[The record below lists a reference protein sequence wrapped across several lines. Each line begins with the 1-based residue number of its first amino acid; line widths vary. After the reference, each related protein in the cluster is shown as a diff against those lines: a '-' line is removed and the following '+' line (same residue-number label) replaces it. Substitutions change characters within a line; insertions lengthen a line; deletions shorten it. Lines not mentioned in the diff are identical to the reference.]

1 MFHNIWTSD
10 WLLVMFSYNYFSLTE
25 TCLKSNFIE
34 MHHLYFCQI
43 GWGMLRLGANQ
54 TIQIENDF

>member
-1 MFHNIWTSD
+1 
-10 WLLVMFSYNYFSLTE
+10 MFSYNYFSLTE

-54 TIQIENDF
+54 MIQIENDF